1 MKKVLNKLNFIL
13 GIISVMIAYL
23 PGMLLGDLSTIII
36 KVIGKIINYI
46 ILFIKINNAYLYCFI

>member
-23 PGMLLGDLSTIII
+23 PGMLLGELSTIII

-46 ILFIKINNAYLYCFI
+46 II